1 MKKLLLL
8 LLLLIIS
15 AVYIIKQ
22 KEASKIQPINY
33 KNQFSTTEKKVLQAA
48 RTIIDSAYYGS
59 FVTLDKNNQP
69 KIRVM
74 EPFKPDKHFV
84 IYLATNP
91 RSRKVQEIKNNSTSS
106 LHYFDKKR
114 VGYVSLYGQS
124 EIVHNDSIKK
134 ALWKAGWERFYKNQ
148 GDDYMLIRF
157 TPNYLEVI
165 SIPEGLTGD
174 EKTWL
179 PSQVKLTE

>member
-1 MKKLLLL
+1 MKKLLLFL
-8 LLLLIIS
+8 FLLILF
-15 AVYIIKQ
+15 AVYFINRNENNKSILKKTFTTAEQ
-22 KEASKIQPINY
+22 K
-33 KNQFSTTEKKVLQAA
+33 TLQAA
-48 RTIIDSAYYGS
+48 RTIIDSAYFGS

-74 EPFKPDKHFV
+74 EPFEPNDSFV

-91 RSRKVQEIKNNSTSS
+91 RSRKVQEIKNNPISS

-114 VGYVSLYGQS
+114 VGYVSLYGKS
-124 EIVHNDSIKK
+124 ELVNNDSIKK

-157 TPNYLEVI
+157 TPDYLEVI
-165 SIPEGLTGD
+165 SIPAGITGD
-174 EKTWL
+174 DKTWHPAKVVL
-179 PSQVKLTE
+179 RE